1 MTDSLAGAWD
11 VLLHLLILVK
21 APDHRKS
28 CANFAAAAFARC
40 PAIHWV
46 ERGERRDNKGTEGV
60 KRVQNVIQLVS
71 LAALQYRIQQV
82 YLVGRRRLLSQIV
95 GGKSEPI

>member
-1 MTDSLAGAWD
+1 MTDSLAGARD

-28 CANFAAAAFARC
+28 CSNFAAAAFARC

-46 ERGERRDNKGTEGV
+46 ERDERRDNKGKEGV

-71 LAALQYRIQQV
+71 LAALQYSIHTTGIFSRKAEVTTKI
-82 YLVGRRRLLSQIV
+82 SKI
-95 GGKSEPI
+95 